1 MASVINGTNIVLYEY
16 DSNAIYYFNGGT
28 AQGTFDSIVCKELS
42 RSQVAGTSVDF
53 NKTGAGT
60 IASFITDALDPNV
73 TTIPAGTWT
82 FSAYYSI
89 LTAFAGAQVQY
100 ELYKYNGSVATLLF
114 SSAATSTTTLTTL
127 VKTLYTTTMTVTQT
141 TIAATDRLL
150 IKVIYAG
157 TTTNQITL
165 YTQSTNVAQ
174 VTTTIPLGTPMGAST
189 SCSFEASTEQVEVTS
204 QTSAW
209 FREFKNDITSWTVN
223 CDGFIALS
231 GYSYLALMQKQL
243 NRASIDVRFSIDNDN
258 ADASGT
264 YGYSIVSGTA
274 NITSISLSA
283 PVEGASTYSLALQ
296 GTGAYSITGTQVIDG
311 GSTISTSSVNSF
323 SYTAAGGETSVTF
336 AGAIGATCIS
346 VTRGG
351 VEVRLIATSGVP
363 TDENVSFNSAT
374 GVLTFATARPLEV
387 DEFVRMI
394 VK

>member
-1 MASVINGTNIVLYEY
+1 MASAINGTNIVLYEY

-53 NKTGAGT
+53 TKTGAGT
-60 IASFITDALDPNV
+60 IASFITDALDPGV

-89 LTAFAGAQVQY
+89 LTAFASAQVQY
-100 ELYKYNGSVATLLF
+100 ELYKYNGSIATLLF
-114 SSAATSTTTLTTL
+114 TSE
-127 VKTLYTTTMTVTQT
+127 VKTLTALTKTLYSNNMPVTAT
-141 TIAATDRLL
+141 TISATDRLL

-165 YTQSTNVAQ
+165 YTQSSNVAQ
-174 VTTTIPLGTPMGAST
+174 VTTTIPLGTPFGAST
-189 SCSFEASTEQVEVTS
+189 NCTFNTSVDQVEITTLATGSYKEYIGS
-204 QTSAW
+204 QINWDVS
-209 FREFKNDITSWTVN
+209 V
-223 CDGFIALS
+223 DGLIALS
-231 GYSYLALMQKQL
+231 GYSYLSLLSKLQNKQ
-243 NRASIDVRFSIDNDN
+243 SIEVRFSIDNDN
-258 ADASGT
+258 ADGSGT
-264 YGYSIVSGTA
+264 YGYSVIAGTCNIVSLDINGPMENASSYSA
-274 NITSISLSA
+274 N
-283 PVEGASTYSLALQ
+283 LQ

-351 VEVRLIATSGVP
+351 VEVRTIATTGTP
-363 TDENVSFNSAT
+363 TDENVVFTSAT

>member
-1 MASVINGTNIVLYEY
+1 MASAINGTNIVLYEY

-28 AQGTFDSIVCKELS
+28 AQGTFDTIVCKELS

-53 NKTGAGT
+53 TKTGAGT
-60 IASFITDALDPNV
+60 IASFITDALDPGV

-89 LTAFAGAQVQY
+89 LTAFAGAQVKY
-100 ELYKYNGSVATLLF
+100 ELYKYNGSIATLLF
-114 SSAATSTTTLTTL
+114 TSE
-127 VKTLYTTTMTVTQT
+127 VKTLTALTKTLISNEMPVTQT

-150 IKVIYAG
+150 IKVIYLG

-174 VTTTIPLGTPMGAST
+174 VTTTIPLGTPFGAST
-189 SCSFEASTEQVEVTS
+189 NCTFNTSVDQVEITTLATGSYKEYIGS
-204 QTSAW
+204 QINWDVS
-209 FREFKNDITSWTVN
+209 V
-223 CDGFIALS
+223 DGLIALS
-231 GYSYLALMQKQL
+231 GYSYLSLLSKLQNKQ
-243 NRASIDVRFSIDNDN
+243 SIEVRFSIDNDN
-258 ADASGT
+258 ADGSGT
-264 YGYSIVSGTA
+264 YGYSVIAGTC
-274 NITSISLSA
+274 NIISLDINGPMENTSSYSA
-283 PVEGASTYSLALQ
+283 NLQ

-336 AGAIGATCIS
+336 SGAIGSACIS

-351 VEVRLIATSGVP
+351 VEVRTIATSGLP

>member
-1 MASVINGTNIVLYEY
+1 MASAINGTNIVLYEY

-53 NKTGAGT
+53 TKTGAGT
-60 IASFITDALDPNV
+60 IASFITDALDPGV

-100 ELYKYNGSVATLLF
+100 QLYKYNGSVATLLF
-114 SSAATSTTTLTTL
+114 TSAATTLTALT
-127 VKTLYTTTMTVTQT
+127 KTLYSTAMTVTQT
-141 TIAATDRLL
+141 TISATDRLL

-174 VTTTIPLGTPMGAST
+174 VTTTIPLGTPFGAST
-189 SCSFEASTEQVEVTS
+189 NCTFNTSVDQVEITTLATGSYKEYIGSQINWDVT
-204 QTSAW
+204 
-209 FREFKNDITSWTVN
+209 V
-223 CDGFIALS
+223 DGLIALS
-231 GYSYLALMQKQL
+231 GYSYLSLLSKLQNKE
-243 NRASIDVRFSIDNDN
+243 SIEVRFSIDNDN
-258 ADASGT
+258 GDGTDT
-264 YGYSIVSGTA
+264 YGYSIIAGTCNIVSLDINGPMENASSYSA
-274 NITSISLSA
+274 N
-283 PVEGASTYSLALQ
+283 LQ

-323 SYTAAGGETSVTF
+323 SYIAAGGETSVTF
-336 AGAIGATCIS
+336 AGAIGTTCIS

-351 VEVRLIATSGVP
+351 VEVRSIATSGVP

>member
-1 MASVINGTNIVLYEY
+1 MASAINGTNIVLYEY

-53 NKTGAGT
+53 TKTGAGT
-60 IASFITDALDPNV
+60 IASFITNALDPGV

-100 ELYKYNGSVATLLF
+100 QLYKYNGSIATLLF
-114 SSAATSTTTLTTL
+114 TSAATTLTSLT
-127 VKTLYTTTMTVTQT
+127 KTLYSTAMTVTQT
-141 TIAATDRLL
+141 TISATDRLL
-150 IKVIYAG
+150 IKVIYLG

-165 YTQSTNVAQ
+165 YTQSSNPAQ
-174 VTTTIPLGTPMGAST
+174 VTTTIPLGTPFGAST
-189 SCSFEASTEQVEVTS
+189 NCTFNTSVDQVEITTLATGSYKEYIGS
-204 QTSAW
+204 Q
-209 FREFKNDITSWTVN
+209 VN
-223 CDGFIALS
+223 WNVSVDGLIALS
-231 GYSYLALMQKQL
+231 GYSYLSLLSKLQNKE
-243 NRASIDVRFSIDNDN
+243 SIEVRFSIDNDN
-258 ADASGT
+258 GDGTDT
-264 YGYSIVSGTA
+264 YGYSIIAGTCNIVSLDINGPMENASSYSA
-274 NITSISLSA
+274 N
-283 PVEGASTYSLALQ
+283 LQ

-323 SYTAAGGETSVTF
+323 SYTAAGGETTVTF
-336 AGAIGATCIS
+336 SGAIGSTCIS

-351 VEVRLIATSGVP
+351 VEVRTIATSGVP

-394 VK
+394 TK

>member
-1 MASVINGTNIVLYEY
+1 MPNAINGTNIVLYEY

-42 RSQVAGTSVDF
+42 RSQVGGTSVTF
-53 NKTGAGT
+53 TKTGAGT
-60 IASFITDALDPNV
+60 IASFITDALDPGV

-114 SSAATSTTTLTTL
+114 TSSATTLTATSTT
-127 VKTLYTTTMTVTQT
+127 LYSTAMTVTQT
-141 TIAATDRLL
+141 TISATDRLL
-150 IKVIYAG
+150 IKVNYGG

-165 YTQSTNVAQ
+165 YTQASNLAQ

-189 SCSFEASTEQVEVTS
+189 SCTFESSTEQVEVTS

-209 FREFKNDITSWTVN
+209 FREFKNDVSSWTVS

-243 NRASIDVRFSIDNDN
+243 DRASIDVRFSIDNDN
-258 ADASGT
+258 ADGSDT
-264 YGYSIVSGTA
+264 YGYSVVSGTA
-274 NITSISLSA
+274 NITSLSLSA
-283 PVEGASTYSLALQ
+283 PVEGASTYSLSLQ
-296 GTGAYSITGTQVIDG
+296 GTGAYAISGTQVING
-311 GSTISTSSVNSF
+311 GSTISTSSVNSY
-323 SYTAAGGETSVTF
+323 SYTAAGGETTVTF
-336 AGAIGATCIS
+336 VAAIGSTLMS

-351 VEVRLIATSGVP
+351 VEVRIINTSGVP
-363 TDENVSFNSAT
+363 TGEDVTYNTAT
-374 GVLTFATARPLEV
+374 GVITFATARALEA
-387 DEFVRMI
+387 DEFIRAI
-394 VK
+394 FA

>member
-1 MASVINGTNIVLYEY
+1 MASAINGTNIVLYEY
-16 DSNAIYYFNGGT
+16 DSNAIYFFNGGT

-53 NKTGAGT
+53 TKTGAGT
-60 IASFITDALDPNV
+60 IASFITDALDPGV

-89 LTAFAGAQVQY
+89 LTAFAGAQVKY
-100 ELYKYNGSVATLLF
+100 ELYKYNGSIATLLF
-114 SSAATSTTTLTTL
+114 TSE
-127 VKTLYTTTMTVTQT
+127 VKTLTALTKTLISNEMPVTQT

-150 IKVIYAG
+150 IKVIYLG

-174 VTTTIPLGTPMGAST
+174 VTTTIPLGTPFGAST
-189 SCSFEASTEQVEVTS
+189 NCTFNTSVDQVEITTLATGSYKEYIGS
-204 QTSAW
+204 Q
-209 FREFKNDITSWTVN
+209 VN
-223 CDGFIALS
+223 WNVSVDGLIALS
-231 GYSYLALMQKQL
+231 GYSYLSLLSKLQNKQ
-243 NRASIDVRFSIDNDN
+243 SIEVRFSIDNDN
-258 ADASGT
+258 GDGSGT
-264 YGYSIVSGTA
+264 YGYSIIAGTCNIVSLDINGPMENASSYSA
-274 NITSISLSA
+274 N
-283 PVEGASTYSLALQ
+283 LQ

-323 SYTAAGGETSVTF
+323 SYIAAGGETSVTF

-351 VEVRLIATSGVP
+351 VEVRSIATSGTP

>member
-1 MASVINGTNIVLYEY
+1 MASAINGTNIVLYEY

-28 AQGTFDSIVCKELS
+28 SQGTFDSIVCKELS

-53 NKTGAGT
+53 TKTGAGT
-60 IASFITDALDPNV
+60 IASFITDALDPGV

-100 ELYKYNGSVATLLF
+100 ELYKYNGSIATLLF
-114 SSAATSTTTLTTL
+114 TSE
-127 VKTLYTTTMTVTQT
+127 VKTLTALTKTLISNNMPVTAT

-150 IKVIYAG
+150 IKVIYLG

-174 VTTTIPLGTPMGAST
+174 VTTTIPLGTPFGAST
-189 SCSFEASTEQVEVTS
+189 NCTFNTSVDQVEITTLATGSYKEYIGS
-204 QTSAW
+204 Q
-209 FREFKNDITSWTVN
+209 VN
-223 CDGFIALS
+223 WNVSVDGLIALS
-231 GYSYLALMQKQL
+231 GYSYLSLLSKLQNKQ
-243 NRASIDVRFSIDNDN
+243 SIEVRFSIDNDN
-258 ADASGT
+258 GDGSDT
-264 YGYSIVSGTA
+264 YGYSIISGTCNIVSLDINGPMENASSYSA
-274 NITSISLSA
+274 N
-283 PVEGASTYSLALQ
+283 LQ

-323 SYTAAGGETSVTF
+323 SYIAAGGETSVTF

-351 VEVRLIATSGVP
+351 VEVRAIATSGVP

>member
-1 MASVINGTNIVLYEY
+1 MASAINGTNIVLYEY

-60 IASFITDALDPNV
+60 IASFITDALDPGV

-114 SSAATSTTTLTTL
+114 TSAATTLTAL
-127 VKTLYTTTMTVTQT
+127 PKTLYSTAMTVTQT

-150 IKVIYAG
+150 IKAIYAG

-165 YTQSTNVAQ
+165 YTQSSNVAQ

-323 SYTAAGGETSVTF
+323 SYTAAGGETTVTF
-336 AGAIGATCIS
+336 SGAIGSTCIS

-351 VEVRLIATSGVP
+351 VEVRTIATSGVP

>member
-53 NKTGAGT
+53 TKTGAGT
-60 IASFITDALDPNV
+60 IASFITDALDPSV

-100 ELYKYNGSVATLLF
+100 KLYKYNGSIATLLF
-114 SSAATSTTTLTTL
+114 TSSATTLTALT
-127 VKTLYTTTMTVTQT
+127 KTLYSTAMTVTQT
-141 TIAATDRLL
+141 TISATDRLL
-150 IKVIYAG
+150 IEVIYTG

-165 YTQSTNVAQ
+165 YTQSSNVTQ

-336 AGAIGATCIS
+336 SGAIGATCIS

-363 TDENVSFNSAT
+363 TDENVTFNSAT

-394 VK
+394 TK

>member
-53 NKTGAGT
+53 TKTGAGT
-60 IASFITDALDPNV
+60 IAAFITDALDPGV

-100 ELYKYNGSVATLLF
+100 KLYKYNGSVATLLF
-114 SSAATSTTTLTTL
+114 TSSATTLTALTS
-127 VKTLYTTTMTVTQT
+127 TLYSTAMTVTQT

-150 IKVIYAG
+150 IEVIYLG

-165 YTQSTNVAQ
+165 YTQSSNVAQ

-189 SCSFEASTEQVEVTS
+189 SCSFESSTEQVEVTS

-209 FREFKNDITSWTVN
+209 FREFKNDITSWTVT

-243 NRASIDVRFSIDNDN
+243 NRAAIDVRFSIDNDN

-283 PVEGASTYSLALQ
+283 PVEGASTYSLSLQ

-323 SYTAAGGETSVTF
+323 SYIAAGGETSVTF

-351 VEVRLIATSGVP
+351 VEVRSIATSGVP

>member
-53 NKTGAGT
+53 TKTGAGT
-60 IASFITDALDPNV
+60 IAAFITDALDPGV

-114 SSAATSTTTLTTL
+114 TSAATTTTTLTALT
-127 VKTLYTTTMTVTQT
+127 KTLYTTTMVVTQT

-165 YTQSTNVAQ
+165 YTQSSNVAQ

-189 SCSFEASTEQVEVTS
+189 SCSFESSTDQIEVTS

-209 FREFKNDITSWTVN
+209 FREFKNDITSWTVT

-258 ADASGT
+258 DDNSGT

-283 PVEGASTYSLALQ
+283 PVEGASTYSLSLQ

-323 SYTAAGGETSVTF
+323 SYIAAGGETSVTF

-351 VEVRLIATSGVP
+351 VEVRAIATSGVP

>member
-60 IASFITDALDPNV
+60 IASFITDALDPGV
-73 TTIPAGTWT
+73 TTIPAGT
-82 FSAYYSI
+82 
-89 LTAFAGAQVQY
+89 FAGAQVQY

-114 SSAATSTTTLTTL
+114 TSE
-127 VKTLYTTTMTVTQT
+127 VKTLTALTKTLISNEMPVTQT

-165 YTQSTNVAQ
+165 YTQSSNPAQ

-336 AGAIGATCIS
+336 AGAIGSACIS

-351 VEVRLIATSGVP
+351 VEVRTIATSGVP

>member
-1 MASVINGTNIVLYEY
+1 MASAINGTNIVLYEY

-53 NKTGAGT
+53 TKTGAGT
-60 IASFITDALDPNV
+60 IASFITDALDPGV

-89 LTAFAGAQVQY
+89 LTAFASAQVQY

-114 SSAATSTTTLTTL
+114 TSNITTLGFL
-127 VKTLYTTTMTVTQT
+127 AKTLYTTTMTVTQT
-141 TIAATDRLL
+141 TIAATDRLI
-150 IKVIYAG
+150 IKVIYLG

-165 YTQSTNVAQ
+165 YTQSSNPAQ
-174 VTTTIPLGTPMGAST
+174 VTTTIPLGTPFGAST
-189 SCSFEASTEQVEVTS
+189 NCTFNTSVDQVEITTLATGSYKEYIGS
-204 QTSAW
+204 QINWDVS
-209 FREFKNDITSWTVN
+209 V
-223 CDGFIALS
+223 DGLIALS
-231 GYSYLALMQKQL
+231 GYSYLSLLSKLQNKQ
-243 NRASIDVRFSIDNDN
+243 SIEVRFSIDNDN
-258 ADASGT
+258 GDGTDT
-264 YGYSIVSGTA
+264 YGYSVIAGTCNIVSLDINGPMENASSYSA
-274 NITSISLSA
+274 N
-283 PVEGASTYSLALQ
+283 LQ

-323 SYTAAGGETSVTF
+323 SYIAAGGETSVTF
-336 AGAIGATCIS
+336 AGAIGTTCIS

-351 VEVRLIATSGVP
+351 VEVRSIATSGVP

>member
-53 NKTGAGT
+53 TKTGAGT
-60 IASFITDALDPNV
+60 IASFITDALDPGV

-89 LTAFAGAQVQY
+89 ANLVSVPQIKY
-100 ELYKYNGSVATLLF
+100 ELYKYNGSIATLLF
-114 SSAATSTTTLTTL
+114 SSAETSITSMTTS
-127 VKTLYTTTMTVTQT
+127 LYSTAMTVTQT
-141 TIAATDRLL
+141 TIGATDRLL

-157 TTTNQITL
+157 ASVNPVTL

-209 FREFKNDITSWTVN
+209 FRQFKSDITSWTVN

-283 PVEGASTYSLALQ
+283 PVEGASTYSLSLQ

-323 SYTAAGGETSVTF
+323 SYIAAGGETSVTF

-351 VEVRLIATSGVP
+351 VEVRAIATSGTP
-363 TDENVSFNSAT
+363 TDENVSFNTAT

-394 VK
+394 TK

>member
-1 MASVINGTNIVLYEY
+1 MASAINGTNIVLYEY

-42 RSQVAGTSVDF
+42 RSQVGGTSVTF
-53 NKTGAGT
+53 TKTGAGT
-60 IASFITDALDPNV
+60 IASFITDALDPGV

-114 SSAATSTTTLTTL
+114 TSAATTLTATSTT
-127 VKTLYTTTMTVTQT
+127 LYSTAMTVTQT
-141 TIAATDRLL
+141 TISATDRLL

-165 YTQSTNVAQ
+165 FTQASNIAQ

-189 SCSFEASTEQVEVTS
+189 SCTFESSTEQVEVTS
-204 QTSAW
+204 QTSAF
-209 FREFKNDITSWTVN
+209 FREFKNDVSSWTVS

-243 NRASIDVRFSIDNDN
+243 DRASIDVRFSIDNDN
-258 ADASGT
+258 ADASDT

-283 PVEGASTYSLALQ
+283 PVEGASTYSLSLQ
-296 GTGAYSITGTQVIDG
+296 GTGAYAISGTQVING
-311 GSTISTSSVNSF
+311 GSTISTSSVTSY
-323 SYTAAGGETSVTF
+323 SYTAAGGETTVTF
-336 AGAIGATCIS
+336 VAAIGSTLMS

-351 VEVRLIATSGVP
+351 VEVRTINTSGTP
-363 TDENVSFNSAT
+363 TGENVTYNTAT
-374 GVLTFATARPLEV
+374 GVITFATARALES
-387 DEFVRMI
+387 DEFIRAI
-394 VK
+394 FA

>member
-53 NKTGAGT
+53 TKTGAGT
-60 IASFITDALDPNV
+60 IAAFITDALDPGV

-100 ELYKYNGSVATLLF
+100 KLYKYNGSVATLLF
-114 SSAATSTTTLTTL
+114 TSSATTLTALTS
-127 VKTLYTTTMTVTQT
+127 TLYSTAMTVTQT
-141 TIAATDRLL
+141 TISATDRLL
-150 IKVIYAG
+150 IEVIYAG

-165 YTQSTNVAQ
+165 YTQSSNVAQ

-258 ADASGT
+258 ADASGA

-283 PVEGASTYSLALQ
+283 PVEGASTYSLSLQ

-323 SYTAAGGETSVTF
+323 SYIAAGGETSVTF

-351 VEVRLIATSGVP
+351 VEVRAIATSGTP

>member
-1 MASVINGTNIVLYEY
+1 MASAINGTNIVLYEY

-53 NKTGAGT
+53 TKTGAGT
-60 IASFITDALDPNV
+60 IASFITDALDPGV

-89 LTAFAGAQVQY
+89 LTAFAGAQVKY

-114 SSAATSTTTLTTL
+114 TSE
-127 VKTLYTTTMTVTQT
+127 VKTLTALTKTLISNEMPVTQT

-157 TTTNQITL
+157 TTTNQITF
-165 YTQSTNVAQ
+165 YTQSSNVGQ
-174 VTTTIPLGTPMGAST
+174 VTTTIPLGTPFGAST
-189 SCSFEASTEQVEVTS
+189 NCTFNTSVDQVEITTLATGSYKEYIGS
-204 QTSAW
+204 QINWDVS
-209 FREFKNDITSWTVN
+209 V
-223 CDGFIALS
+223 DGLIALS
-231 GYSYLALMQKQL
+231 GYSYLSLLSKLQNKQ
-243 NRASIDVRFSIDNDN
+243 SIEVRFSIDNDN
-258 ADASGT
+258 ADGSDT
-264 YGYSIVSGTA
+264 YGYSVIAGTCNIVSLDINGPMENASSYSA
-274 NITSISLSA
+274 N
-283 PVEGASTYSLALQ
+283 LQ
-296 GTGAYSITGTQVIDG
+296 GTGAYSITGTQVISG
-311 GSTISTSSVNSF
+311 GSSVTVSSMNSY

-336 AGAIGATCIS
+336 LAAIGSTCIS

-351 VEVRLIATSGVP
+351 VEVRTIATSGVP

-374 GVLTFATARPLEV
+374 GVITFATARPLEV

>member
-53 NKTGAGT
+53 TKTGAGT
-60 IASFITDALDPNV
+60 IASFITDALDPGV

-82 FSAYYSI
+82 FGAYYSI
-89 LTAFAGAQVQY
+89 LTAFAGAQVKY
-100 ELYKYNGSVATLLF
+100 ELYKYNGSIATLLF
-114 SSAATSTTTLTTL
+114 TSAATTLTALT
-127 VKTLYTTTMTVTQT
+127 KTLYSTAMTVTQT
-141 TIAATDRLL
+141 TISATDRLL
-150 IKVIYAG
+150 IKVIYLG

-165 YTQSTNVAQ
+165 YTQSSNVAQ

-189 SCSFEASTEQVEVTS
+189 SCSFEASTEQIEVTS

-336 AGAIGATCIS
+336 SGAIGSTCIS

>member
-1 MASVINGTNIVLYEY
+1 MASAINGTNIVLYEY

-60 IASFITDALDPNV
+60 IASFITDALDPSV
-73 TTIPAGTWT
+73 TTIPAGTWI

-89 LTAFAGAQVQY
+89 LTAFAGAEVQY

-114 SSAATSTTTLTTL
+114 TSAATTLTAL
-127 VKTLYTTTMTVTQT
+127 AKTLYSTAMTVTQT
-141 TIAATDRLL
+141 TISATDRLL

-165 YTQSTNVAQ
+165 YTQSSNPAE
-174 VTTTIPLGTPMGAST
+174 VTTTIPLGTPFGAST
-189 SCSFEASTEQVEVTS
+189 NCTFNTSVDQVEITTLATGSYKEYIGS
-204 QTSAW
+204 QINWDVS
-209 FREFKNDITSWTVN
+209 V
-223 CDGFIALS
+223 DGLIALS
-231 GYSYLALMQKQL
+231 GYSYLSLLSKLQNKE
-243 NRASIDVRFSIDNDN
+243 SIEVRFSIDNDN
-258 ADASGT
+258 ADGTDT
-264 YGYSIVSGTA
+264 YGYSIIAGTC
-274 NITSISLSA
+274 NIISLDINGPMENASSYSA
-283 PVEGASTYSLALQ
+283 NLQ

-323 SYTAAGGETSVTF
+323 SYIAVGGETSVTF
-336 AGAIGATCIS
+336 AGAIGSTCIS

-351 VEVRLIATSGVP
+351 VEVRAIATSGTP

>member
-60 IASFITDALDPNV
+60 IAAFITDALDPGV

-100 ELYKYNGSVATLLF
+100 KLYKYNGSVATLLF
-114 SSAATSTTTLTTL
+114 TSSATTLTALT
-127 VKTLYTTTMTVTQT
+127 KTLYSTAMTVTQT

-150 IKVIYAG
+150 IEVIYAG

-165 YTQSTNVAQ
+165 YTQSSNVAQ

-189 SCSFEASTEQVEVTS
+189 SCSFESSTDQVEVTS

-209 FREFKNDITSWTVN
+209 FREFKNDITSWTVT

-243 NRASIDVRFSIDNDN
+243 DRASIDVRFSIDNDN
-258 ADASGT
+258 ADASDT

-283 PVEGASTYSLALQ
+283 PVEGASTYSLSLQ
-296 GTGAYSITGTQVIDG
+296 GTGAYAITGTQVISG
-311 GSTISTSSVNSF
+311 GSSVTVSSMNSY
-323 SYTAAGGETSVTF
+323 SYTAAGGETTVTF
-336 AGAIGATCIS
+336 VAAIGSTCIS

-351 VEVRLIATSGVP
+351 VEVRAIATSGVP

>member
-60 IASFITDALDPNV
+60 IASFITDALDPGV

-114 SSAATSTTTLTTL
+114 TSAATTLTAL
-127 VKTLYTTTMTVTQT
+127 PKTLYSTAMPVTQT

-165 YTQSTNVAQ
+165 YTQSSNPAQ

-243 NRASIDVRFSIDNDN
+243 DRASIDVRFSIDNDN
-258 ADASGT
+258 ADASDT

-351 VEVRLIATSGVP
+351 VEVRTINTSGVP

>member
-1 MASVINGTNIVLYEY
+1 MASAINGTNIVLYEY

-42 RSQVAGTSVDF
+42 RSQVGGTSVTF
-53 NKTGAGT
+53 TKTGAGT
-60 IASFITDALDPNV
+60 IASFITDALDPGV

-114 SSAATSTTTLTTL
+114 TSAATTLTATSTT
-127 VKTLYTTTMTVTQT
+127 LYSTAMTVTQT
-141 TIAATDRLL
+141 TISATDRLL

-165 YTQSTNVAQ
+165 YTQASNLAQ

-189 SCSFEASTEQVEVTS
+189 SCTFESSTEQVEVTS

-209 FREFKNDITSWTVN
+209 FREFKNDVSSWTVS

-243 NRASIDVRFSIDNDN
+243 DRASIDVRFSIDNDN
-258 ADASGT
+258 ADASDT

-283 PVEGASTYSLALQ
+283 PVEGASTYSLSLQ
-296 GTGAYSITGTQVIDG
+296 GTGAYAISGTQVING
-311 GSTISTSSVNSF
+311 GSTISTSSVGSY
-323 SYTAAGGETSVTF
+323 SYTAAGGETTVTF
-336 AGAIGATCIS
+336 VAAIGSTLMS

-351 VEVRLIATSGVP
+351 VEVRTINTSGAP
-363 TDENVSFNSAT
+363 TGEDVTYNTAS
-374 GVLTFATARPLEV
+374 GVITFATARALES
-387 DEFVRMI
+387 DEFIRAI
-394 VK
+394 FA

>member
-53 NKTGAGT
+53 TKTGAGT
-60 IASFITDALDPNV
+60 IASFITDALDPGV

-100 ELYKYNGSVATLLF
+100 KLYKYNGSVATLLF
-114 SSAATSTTTLTTL
+114 TSSATTLTALT
-127 VKTLYTTTMTVTQT
+127 KTLYSTAMTVTQT

-150 IKVIYAG
+150 IEVIYAG

-165 YTQSTNVAQ
+165 YTQSSNVAQ

-243 NRASIDVRFSIDNDN
+243 DRASIDVRFSIDNDN
-258 ADASGT
+258 ADASDT

-296 GTGAYSITGTQVIDG
+296 GTGAYAITGTQVISG
-311 GSTISTSSVNSF
+311 GSSVTVSSMNSY
-323 SYTAAGGETSVTF
+323 SYTAAGGETTVTF
-336 AGAIGATCIS
+336 VAAIGSTCIS

-351 VEVRLIATSGVP
+351 VEVRTINTSGTP
-363 TDENVSFNSAT
+363 TGENVTFNTAT
-374 GVLTFATARPLEV
+374 GVITFATARALES
-387 DEFVRMI
+387 DEFIRAI
-394 VK
+394 FA

>member
-53 NKTGAGT
+53 NKTGAGI
-60 IASFITDALDPNV
+60 IASFITDALDPGV

-114 SSAATSTTTLTTL
+114 TSAATTLTAL
-127 VKTLYTTTMTVTQT
+127 PKTLYSTAMTVTQT

-165 YTQSTNVAQ
+165 YTQSTNEAQ

-243 NRASIDVRFSIDNDN
+243 DRASIDVRFSIDNDN
-258 ADASGT
+258 ADASDT

-296 GTGAYSITGTQVIDG
+296 GTGAYAITGTQVISG
-311 GSTISTSSVNSF
+311 GSSVTVSSMNSY
-323 SYTAAGGETSVTF
+323 SYTAAGGETTVTF
-336 AGAIGATCIS
+336 VAAIGSTCIS

-351 VEVRLIATSGVP
+351 VEVRTIATSGVP

-374 GVLTFATARPLEV
+374 GVITFATARPLES
-387 DEFVRMI
+387 DEFIRAI
-394 VK
+394 FA

>member
-1 MASVINGTNIVLYEY
+1 MATAINGTNIVLYEY

-42 RSQVAGTSVDF
+42 RSQVGGTSVTF
-53 NKTGAGT
+53 TKTGAGT
-60 IASFITDALDPNV
+60 IASFITDALDPGV

-114 SSAATSTTTLTTL
+114 TSAATTLTATSTT
-127 VKTLYTTTMTVTQT
+127 LYSTAMTVTQT
-141 TIAATDRLL
+141 TISATDRLL
-150 IKVIYAG
+150 IKVNYAG

-165 YTQSTNVAQ
+165 YTQASNIAQ

-189 SCSFEASTEQVEVTS
+189 SCTFESSTEQVEVTS
-204 QTSAW
+204 QTSAY
-209 FREFKNDITSWTVN
+209 FREFKNDVSSWTVS

-243 NRASIDVRFSIDNDN
+243 DRASIDVRFSIDNDN
-258 ADASGT
+258 ADASDT

-283 PVEGASTYSLALQ
+283 PVEGASTYSLSLQ
-296 GTGAYSITGTQVIDG
+296 GTGAYAISGTQVING
-311 GSTISTSSVNSF
+311 GSTISTSSVGSY
-323 SYTAAGGETSVTF
+323 SYTAAGGETTVTF
-336 AGAIGATCIS
+336 VAAIGSTLMS

-351 VEVRLIATSGVP
+351 VEVRTINTSGTP
-363 TDENVSFNSAT
+363 TGEDVTYNTAT
-374 GVLTFATARPLEV
+374 GVITFATARALES
-387 DEFVRMI
+387 DEFIRAI
-394 VK
+394 FA

>member
-42 RSQVAGTSVDF
+42 RSQVGGTSVTF
-53 NKTGAGT
+53 TKTGAGT
-60 IASFITDALDPNV
+60 IASFITDALDPGV

-114 SSAATSTTTLTTL
+114 TSSATTLTATSTT
-127 VKTLYTTTMTVTQT
+127 LYSTAMTVTQT
-141 TIAATDRLL
+141 TISATDRLL

-165 YTQSTNVAQ
+165 YTQASNLAQ

-189 SCSFEASTEQVEVTS
+189 SCTFESSTEQVEVTS

-209 FREFKNDITSWTVN
+209 FREFKNDVSSWTVS

-243 NRASIDVRFSIDNDN
+243 DRASIDVRFSIDNDN
-258 ADASGT
+258 ADASDT

-283 PVEGASTYSLALQ
+283 PVEGASTYSLSLQ
-296 GTGAYSITGTQVIDG
+296 GTGAYAISGTQVING
-311 GSTISTSSVNSF
+311 GSTISTSSVGSY
-323 SYTAAGGETSVTF
+323 SYTAAGGETTVTF
-336 AGAIGATCIS
+336 VAAIGSTLMS

-351 VEVRLIATSGVP
+351 VEVRTINTSGVP
-363 TDENVSFNSAT
+363 TGEDVTFNTAT
-374 GVLTFATARPLEV
+374 GVITFASARALES
-387 DEFVRMI
+387 DEFIRAI
-394 VK
+394 FA

>member
-1 MASVINGTNIVLYEY
+1 MPNAINGTNIVLYEY

-42 RSQVAGTSVDF
+42 RSQVGGTSVTF
-53 NKTGAGT
+53 TKTGAGT
-60 IASFITDALDPNV
+60 IASFITDALDPGV

-100 ELYKYNGSVATLLF
+100 QLYKYNGSVATLLF
-114 SSAATSTTTLTTL
+114 TSSSTTLTATSTT
-127 VKTLYTTTMTVTQT
+127 LYSTAMTVTKT
-141 TIAATDRLL
+141 TISATDRLL
-150 IKVIYAG
+150 IKVNYAG

-165 YTQSTNVAQ
+165 YTQASNLAQ

-189 SCSFEASTEQVEVTS
+189 SCTFESSTEQVEVTS

-209 FREFKNDITSWTVN
+209 FREFKNDVSSWTVS
-223 CDGFIALS
+223 CDGFVALS

-243 NRASIDVRFSIDNDN
+243 DRASIDVRFSIDNDN
-258 ADASGT
+258 ADGSDT

-283 PVEGASTYSLALQ
+283 PVEGASTYSLSLQ
-296 GTGAYSITGTQVIDG
+296 GTGAYAISGTQVING
-311 GSTISTSSVNSF
+311 GSTISTSSVTSY
-323 SYTAAGGETSVTF
+323 SYTAAGGETTVTF
-336 AGAIGATCIS
+336 VAAIGSACVS

-351 VEVRLIATSGVP
+351 VEVRTINTSGVP
-363 TDENVSFNSAT
+363 TGEDVTYNTAT
-374 GVLTFATARPLEV
+374 GVITFATARALEA
-387 DEFVRMI
+387 DEFIRAI
-394 VK
+394 FA

>member
-60 IASFITDALDPNV
+60 IASFITDALDPGV

-114 SSAATSTTTLTTL
+114 TSAATTLTAL
-127 VKTLYTTTMTVTQT
+127 PKTLYSTAMTVTQT

-165 YTQSTNVAQ
+165 YTQSSNVAQ

-351 VEVRLIATSGVP
+351 VEVRTIATSGVP

>member
-1 MASVINGTNIVLYEY
+1 MASAINGTNIVLYEY

-60 IASFITDALDPNV
+60 IASFITDALDPGV

-114 SSAATSTTTLTTL
+114 TSAATTLTAL
-127 VKTLYTTTMTVTQT
+127 PKTLYSTAMTVTAT
-141 TIAATDRLL
+141 TISATDRLL

-165 YTQSTNVAQ
+165 YTQSSNVAQ

-351 VEVRLIATSGVP
+351 VEVRLIATSGTP
-363 TDENVSFNSAT
+363 TDENVTFTSAT

-394 VK
+394 TK